1 MSVKTVSPIDG
12 QIVVERPYVDKA
24 QAFACIDKANAA
36 QATWADT
43 SVKERVSV
51 LQRAIDHMVTQ
62 TDDLAREITV
72 QMGRPISQTPG
83 EIAGMAA
90 RAGYMLFI
98 AEEALADLPRQAPD
112 GQYHFIRRA
121 PLGTVLVVSPW
132 NYPYLT
138 AVNVIIPALAAGNA
152 VVLKPSAQTPL
163 IGERFAEA
171 FEAAS
176 LPDGLFQCLHLSR
189 ETTTAIVR
197 EADIHHVAFTGSVA
211 GGKEMESA
219 AAGRFLS
226 MGLEL
231 GGKDAAYVRADA
243 DIQAAAE
250 GLVDGAMFNS
260 GQSCCGIE
268 RIYVAKERF
277 DEFVESCTAIVNG
290 YRLGNSTDATT
301 TLGPVV
307 NAAAATRIRKE
318 IAKAVSAGAK
328 PLIDEAAFSVAQE
341 DTPYVAP
348 QILVNVDHS
357 MSIMTEETF
366 GPVVGIMPVENDEG
380 AIKLVNDSPYGL
392 TASIWSRDEAVALK
406 ISDRLEVGT
415 VFMNRCDALEPA
427 LAWVG
432 VKDTGK
438 GCTLSSYGYDALTR
452 PKSFNF
458 KFS

>member
-12 QIVVERPYVDKA
+12 QIVVERPYVEND
-24 QAFACIDKANAA
+24 QAFACIDKAGAV
-36 QATWADT
+36 QAVWADVP
-43 SVKERVSV
+43 VKDRVT
-51 LQRAIDHMVTQ
+51 LLGRAVDHMVAH
-62 TDDLAREITV
+62 TDDLAREITL

-83 EIAGMAA
+83 EIAGMATRA
-90 RAGYMLFI
+90 RYMLSI
-98 AEEALADLPRQAPD
+98 AEEALADLPRQAPE
-112 GQYHFIRRA
+112 GQHHFIRRA
-121 PLGTVLVVSPW
+121 PLGVVLVISPW

-171 FEAAS
+171 FEAAG
-176 LPDGLFQCLHLSR
+176 LPAGLFQCLHLSR
-189 ETTTAIVR
+189 ETTTAVVR
-197 EADIHHVAFTGSVA
+197 ETNIHHVAFTGSVA
-211 GGKEMESA
+211 GGKEMETA

-268 RIYVAKERF
+268 RIYVAAHRYQ
-277 DEFVESCTAIVNG
+277 EFVEACAAIVKG
-290 YRLGNSTDATT
+290 YRLGNPMDLAT

-307 NAAAATRIRKE
+307 NVAAASHIRSE
-318 IAKAVSAGAK
+318 IAKAIAAGAT
-328 PLIDEAAFSVAQE
+328 PLVDEAAFGMAKAG
-341 DTPYVAP
+341 TPYVAP
-348 QILVNVDHS
+348 QILVDVDHS

-366 GPVVGIMPVENDEG
+366 GPVVGIMPVESDEV
-380 AIKLVNDSPYGL
+380 AIGLMNDSPYGL
-392 TASIWSRDEAVALK
+392 TASIWSRDEAASLK
-406 ISDRLEVGT
+406 IADKLEVGT

-438 GCTLSSYGYDALTR
+438 GCTLSRYGYDAMTR

-458 KFS
+458 KYS

>member
-12 QIVVERPYVDKA
+12 QIVIERPYIEKE
-24 QAFACIDKANAA
+24 QAFACIDGAGIA
-36 QATWADT
+36 QTAWA
-43 SVKERVSV
+43 SVPVKERVR
-51 LQRAIDHMVTQ
+51 LLENAIDYMVVQ
-62 TDDLAREITV
+62 ADDLAREITL

-83 EIAGMAA
+83 EIAGMAGRA
-90 RAGYMLFI
+90 RYMLSI
-98 AEEALADLPRQAPD
+98 AEEALAGLSCEAPE
-112 GQYHFIRRA
+112 GQHHFIRRA
-121 PLGTVLVVSPW
+121 PLGVVLVVSPW

-171 FEAAS
+171 FDAAG
-176 LPDGLFQCLHLSR
+176 LPAGLFQCLHLSR
-189 ETTTAIVR
+189 ETTTAVVR
-197 EADIHHVAFTGSVA
+197 EADIHHVAFTGSV
-211 GGKEMESA
+211 GGGAQMETA

-268 RIYVAKERF
+268 RIYVAAERY
-277 DEFVESCTAIVNG
+277 DEFVEACATIAKG
-290 YRLGNSTDATT
+290 YRLGNPLDPTT

-307 NAAAATRIRKE
+307 NVQAAEHIRSE
-318 IAKAVSAGAK
+318 IAKAVSAGARPLVDETVFQVAK
-328 PLIDEAAFSVAQE
+328 PG
-341 DTPYVAP
+341 TPYVAP
-348 QILVNVDHS
+348 QILVDVDHS

-366 GPVVGIMPVENDEG
+366 GPVVGVMPVEDDDA
-380 AIKLVNDSPYGL
+380 AIKLMNDSPYGL
-392 TASIWSRDEAVALK
+392 TASIWSCDEAAALK
-406 ISDRLEVGT
+406 IADKLEVGT

-427 LAWVG
+427 LAWAG

-438 GCTLSSYGYDALTR
+438 GCTLSRYGYDALTR

-458 KFS
+458 KYS